1 MSKDFL
7 QLLLEGSDCD
17 NNGDVETNPDID
29 KEIEENWLPMSTI
42 IENAFAAADM
52 EVIAALETYEMAC
65 IVGGVQVVS
74 EGLDQADANAILMEA
89 ANGFFTKIKDTAKKI
104 KDWFV
109 SIFKKITDKFT
120 VFSRDLS
127 KKEQKLR
134 PDFDK
139 AWAEK
144 KGNPTYKGS
153 IISPKKVVQV
163 THEINEM
170 ARVLVDAPVK
180 YFSNSLDK
188 IEESIKSG
196 KDPEIAHL
204 IEKPAGYTHNK
215 LMEAITGKEGNNYDF
230 TVADCTKEFKA
241 YIGYEDDPKEVVVSN
256 ADVEVMRSVIN
267 LSAKTICDA
276 DKVSVK
282 YITNLADSTIKFLN
296 KIEADSTKYPETNKM
311 ISAITQRLNTLS
323 GSLASLMNT
332 KVQIVTSA
340 AKSYLGWMRSI
351 AGGETDSGEKKGD
364 DKSAAT
370 ESYDMSYLFE
380 FSEFDDAVTEGEGA
394 LMEMFEWTNIKAVK
408 EFFNGKKR
416 EAHTLTKDANHAF
429 KKGDYKE
436 AKEKYKKALP
446 IWKEILKNIANVP
459 EKEPG
464 MLSSN
469 NWALFIP
476 YLSLPMLLVLTYA
489 AASTNKYVPKN
500 RDLVDNERI
509 SKKVKTVTR
518 TGSISKK
525 MLLES
530 IETIID
536 YIEFQIKACDKPD
549 GVVVEALSADAAEL
563 LAESMEVIAEAME
576 GEGCDDPD
584 GNDDDDEGVEE
595 GTDAFDLAM
604 GFLQ

>member
-7 QLLLEGSDCD
+7 QLLLEGSDCG
-17 NNGDVETNPDID
+17 NNDDVETNPDID

-215 LMEAITGKEGNNYDF
+215 LMEAITGKESNNYDF

-241 YIGYEDDPKEVVVSN
+241 YIGYEDDPKEIVVSN

-340 AKSYLGWMRSI
+340 AKSYLGWMKSI
-351 AGGETDSGEKKGD
+351 AGGKADSGEDKGD
-364 DKSAAT
+364 GKSTAT

-380 FSEFDDAVTEGEGA
+380 FSEFDDAVTESEDA
-394 LMEMFEWTNIKAVK
+394 LLEMFEWTNIKAVK
-408 EFFNGKKR
+408 EFFGSKR
-416 EAHTLTKDANHAF
+416 KEAGDLTKEANRAF
-429 KKGDYKE
+429 KKGDYKA
-436 AKEKYKKALP
+436 AKDKYKKALP
-446 IWKEILKNIANVP
+446 IWKEILKNIAKVP

-464 MLSSN
+464 KGSN
-469 NWALFIP
+469 NWMFLVPFINLVP
-476 YLSLPMLLVLTYA
+476 ALVLSYA
-489 AASTNKYVPKN
+489 ADSTLKYVPEIRDTVDVN
-500 RDLVDNERI
+500 RV
-509 SKKVKTVTR
+509 SKKVKEITR
-518 TGSISKK
+518 TGSVTKK
-525 MLLES
+525 NLLES
-530 IETIID
+530 VEAIID
-536 YIEFQIKACDKPD
+536 YVEFQIKACDKPD
-549 GVVVEALSADAAEL
+549 GIIVEAMSPDAAEL
-563 LAESMEVIAEAME
+563 LAESVDAIVEAME

-584 GNDDDDEGVEE
+584 DNDDDEGVEE

>member
-7 QLLLEGSDCD
+7 QLLLEGSNCD
-17 NNGDVETNPDID
+17 DGEDVETNPEVD

-74 EGLDQADANAILMEA
+74 EGLDRADANAILMEA
-89 ANGFFTKIKDTAKKI
+89 ANGFFTKIKETAKKI

-120 VFSRDLS
+120 IFSRDLS

-144 KGNPTYKGS
+144 KGKATYKGS
-153 IISPKKVVQV
+153 IINTKTMLDMIHNINKDAKLMVDSP
-163 THEINEM
+163 I
-170 ARVLVDAPVK
+170 K
-180 YFSNSLDK
+180 YFSSKSLED
-188 IEESIKSG
+188 IEDVMKNGRDEGLTK
-196 KDPEIAHL
+196 L
-204 IEKPAGYTHNK
+204 VEKP
-215 LMEAITGKEGNNYDF
+215 TGNVHRRIMNAMTGQKSDNYDL
-230 TVADCTKEFKA
+230 TVADCTKVFKTR
-241 YIGYEDDPKEVVVSN
+241 IGYGDEPKEITVSD
-256 ADVEVMRSVIN
+256 ADVAAMRAVIN
-267 LSAKTICDA
+267 LSAKDLCNA
-276 DKVSVK
+276 DKESVK
-282 YITNLADSTIKFLN
+282 YITDLANSTIKFID
-296 KIEADSTKYPETNKM
+296 KIEADSTKYPEVTKV
-311 ISAITQRLNTLS
+311 ISGVTQQLNTLS
-323 GSLASLMNT
+323 SSLATIMNT
-332 KVQIVTSA
+332 KIQIVTSA

-351 AGGETDSGEKKGD
+351 AGGKADSGEEKGD
-364 DKSAAT
+364 DKSTAT

-380 FSEFDDAVTEGEGA
+380 FSEFDDAVTEGEDT

-416 EAHTLTKDANHAF
+416 EAHALTKDANHAF

-476 YLSLPMLLVLTYA
+476 YLNLPVLLVLTYA

-509 SKKVKTVTR
+509 SKKVKTITR

-576 GEGCDDPD
+576 GEGCGDPD
-584 GNDDDDEGVEE
+584 GNDDEGVEE

-604 GFLQ
+604 SFLQ